1 MPVTDDQLISSANLA
16 AALSTGGGSSQT
28 GDKPVSVDNLKAV
41 LGSLDATTLY
51 DGPAV
56 SSASLSASVTGFDRL
71 YIELDGVGSS
81 GAFIVS
87 SPEPSAVTDG
97 GRVYFTTVT
106 TAAAI
111 QIVFSAEPS
120 GTKVTLAS
128 YTNSYGVKRVIG
140 LK

>member
-1 MPVTDDQLISSANLA
+1 MAAQGDEVVSAANLA
-16 AALSTGGGSSQT
+16 AALGADASGGIG
-28 GDKPVSVDNLKAV
+28 GDPICVDNLAAV

-56 SSASLSASVTGFDRL
+56 ASASLSANVEGFERL

-81 GAFIVS
+81 GTFIVS

-97 GRVYFTTVT
+97 GRAYFTRVT
-106 TAAAI
+106 DMGSI